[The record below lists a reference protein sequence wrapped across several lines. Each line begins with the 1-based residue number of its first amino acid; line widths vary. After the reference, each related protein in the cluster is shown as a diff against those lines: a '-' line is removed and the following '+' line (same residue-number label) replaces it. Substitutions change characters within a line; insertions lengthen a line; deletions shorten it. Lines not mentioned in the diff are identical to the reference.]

1 MRRFFL
7 LPPCGAG
14 WFRFVHGRQL
24 GNFGHLL
31 CGLATTYGSCCD
43 TGDADRGDANSG
55 DADPGVHGRQLGN
68 FSRSG
73 NFCHLLC
80 DLATTYGSCCD
91 SGDADSG
98 DADRGDADS
107 GDADRGGANSS
118 AFIIATAG
126 GISDMDCVSS
136 TISTS
141 STIGDIG
148 SFPVHILDIVFHIM
162 KIKRRTKS

>member
-98 DADRGDADS
+98 DDY
-107 GDADRGGANSS
+107 RGGANSS